1 MKTLEIQNNNI
12 EDKILKMYEELEWL
26 EKMKQNVA
34 LIKRIQESVRSLK
47 YKMKEKK
54 DLEEAVEVK
63 KLTVEMMRKKDPFKV
78 FNERVEDLIQ
88 DASA

>member
-1 MKTLEIQNNNI
+1 MKTLEIQNNHI
-12 EDKILKMYEELEWL
+12 EAKMLKMYEELEWL

-34 LIKRIQESVRSLK
+34 LIKQIQESVRSLK

-54 DLEEAVEVK
+54 DLEEALEVK
-63 KLTVEMMRKKDPFKV
+63 KLTVEMMRKKDPFKE

>member
-12 EDKILKMYEELEWL
+12 EAKILKMYEVLEWL

-34 LIKRIQESVRSLK
+34 LIKQIQESVRSLK

-54 DLEEAVEVK
+54 DLEEALEVK
-63 KLTVEMMRKKDPFKV
+63 KLTVEMMRKKDPFKE